1 MTSNLMCLRFFTLRS
16 SSLWIIDIM
25 ILAKMNKLDPL
36 SFPRSNAW
44 RGTGGREPG
53 RTGGGRGTGDGRRK
67 GGRRDLYDGGKRE
80 RNSKRQAFAI
90 CYCLLPVKETNP
102 RTFLDFHL
110 TFSEAYSKILYT
122 RKFKKRKFVLEV
134 KKAVLLPVKLET
146 FPSRFI
152 HHRT

>member
-1 MTSNLMCLRFFTLRS
+1 M
-16 SSLWIIDIM
+16 W
-25 ILAKMNKLDPL
+25 
-36 SFPRSNAW
+36 W
-44 RGTGGREPG
+44 RGTRGQEPR

-67 GGRRDLYDGGKRE
+67 GGRQDLYDGGKRE

-122 RKFKKRKFVLEV
+122 RKFKKQKFVLGV
-134 KKAVLLPVKLET
+134 KKTVLLPVKLET

>member
-1 MTSNLMCLRFFTLRS
+1 M
-16 SSLWIIDIM
+16 
-25 ILAKMNKLDPL
+25 
-36 SFPRSNAW
+36 W

-67 GGRRDLYDGGKRE
+67 GGRQDLYDGGKRE

-90 CYCLLPVKETNP
+90 CYCLLPVKEINL

-110 TFSEAYSKILYT
+110 TFSEAYSKILFT
-122 RKFKKRKFVLEV
+122 RKVKKRKFVLGV
-134 KKAVLLPVKLET
+134 KKTVLLPVKLET

>member
-1 MTSNLMCLRFFTLRS
+1 MGGG
-16 SSLWIIDIM
+16 
-25 ILAKMNKLDPL
+25 
-36 SFPRSNAW
+36 
-44 RGTGGREPG
+44 GTGGREPG

-102 RTFLDFHL
+102 RTFLEFHL

-122 RKFKKRKFVLEV
+122 RKVKKRKFVLGI
-134 KKAVLLPVKLET
+134 KKTVLLPVKLEI

>member
-1 MTSNLMCLRFFTLRS
+1 MATFLMWKRVS
-16 SSLWIIDIM
+16 V
-25 ILAKMNKLDPL
+25 ILALMREIHTHLDQ
-36 SFPRSNAW
+36 W
-44 RGTGGREPG
+44 GDRGAGDG
-53 RTGGGRGTGDGRRK
+53 RTGGGRGTGDGRGK

-80 RNSKRQAFAI
+80 RNSKRQPFAI

-110 TFSEAYSKILYT
+110 TFSEGYSKILYT
-122 RKFKKRKFVLEV
+122 RKVKKRKFVLGV
-134 KKAVLLPVKLET
+134 KKTVLFHVKLQT

>member
-1 MTSNLMCLRFFTLRS
+1 MKTLEHHHSFNFTCM
-16 SSLWIIDIM
+16 WGG
-25 ILAKMNKLDPL
+25 
-36 SFPRSNAW
+36 
-44 RGTGGREPG
+44 GTGGREPG
-53 RTGGGRGTGDGRRK
+53 RTGGGRGTGGRRRK
-67 GGRRDLYDGGKRE
+67 GGKRE

-90 CYCLLPVKETNP
+90 CYCLLPVKEMNP

-122 RKFKKRKFVLEV
+122 RKVKKRKFVLGI
-134 KKAVLLPVKLET
+134 KKTVLLPVKLET